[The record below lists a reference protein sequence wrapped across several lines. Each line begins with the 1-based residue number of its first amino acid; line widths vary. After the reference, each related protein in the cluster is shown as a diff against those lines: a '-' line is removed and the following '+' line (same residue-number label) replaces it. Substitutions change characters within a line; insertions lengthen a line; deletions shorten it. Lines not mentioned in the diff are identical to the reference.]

1 MAKEDDSARK
11 QTTGSARKASSVL
24 KLKYK
29 PATRVQLW
37 LFDFITW
44 FFSIIFDCFFREI
57 RPRGAFR
64 LPKLGPVIF
73 VAGPHASQFV
83 DPIILSNQVK
93 RESNRRVSFLI
104 AAKSYMH
111 PLIGPLSRCQ
121 LAIPVSRP
129 QDMLVK
135 GTGVIF
141 IDFEEDALLVKGKG
155 TRFTQ
160 ECSPRGLLALPQSLG
175 ASEIV
180 EVRSDTELV
189 IKKEFKSSDKIIEL
203 LKKGTP
209 FKVADK
215 IDQKQVYQYVF
226 DHLSNNQCL
235 GIFPEGGSHD
245 RPDMLPLKAGVAIMA
260 LGAMSNDPKCN
271 VKIVPCGMNYFNAHK
286 FRSRAVV
293 EFGHPIE
300 ISRELVAKYDNPE
313 THREA
318 IKELLDTVTSGLHAV
333 TVNCPDYETLMVI
346 QAARRLYAGNFAQY
360 LPLPMVVEMNRR
372 LLLGYETFKDHPEM
386 QELKA
391 KILHYNELLKQLNL
405 PDHHVEDCN
414 EKHKISII
422 PVFFARLLKLLFFL
436 LLSLPGSIL
445 FSPVFIVSK
454 HYSKL
459 KAKDALANST
469 VKIKAND
476 VVATWKILVG
486 MFLAP
491 VIYSFYASLGVW
503 YCKRHNYL
511 SSLGLFSMWLGLYLL
526 GVLVTYSALITGEQ
540 GMDLFKS
547 LRPLYLSMVS
557 GSSIAE
563 LKQLR
568 KDLSENITEVVN
580 RFGIELFPNDF
591 NLLEVKGEAKTSSV
605 VDEEEEEIKTQMLR
619 NRRAANRRARKSITE
634 ESSTGVVS
642 DSDASV
648 KDDTSISTS
657 ESVSIK
663 NTNSY
668 TNIPM
673 FSDYDLHM
681 NAKNSQIDIKNIAG
695 SLLPSMVPSSTS
707 IADDFHLG
715 GTSSPMSN
723 QDDLSEG
730 SAVEFNFA
738 GHLKKELNSVQ
749 EKGISE
755 KIKDRVRENRDKNQ

>member
-1 MAKEDDSARK
+1 MVKEDDSSPGES
-11 QTTGSARKASSVL
+11 TSSSSNSSSPL
-24 KLKYK
+24 KLQYK
-29 PATRVQLW
+29 PATRFQLW
-37 LFDFITW
+37 VFDFVSW
-44 FFSIIFDCFFREI
+44 LFSIIFDCFFREI

-83 DPIILSNQVK
+83 DPIILSNQVR
-93 RESNRRVSFLI
+93 REANRRVSFII
-104 AAKSYMH
+104 AAKSYLH

-121 LAIPVSRP
+121 LSIPVSRA

-135 GTGVIF
+135 GTGIIF
-141 IDFEEDALLVKGKG
+141 IDFEADALLVRGKG
-155 TRFTQ
+155 TRFTK
-160 ECSPRGLLALPQSLG
+160 ECTPRGLLALPQSLG

-189 IKKEFKSSDKIIEL
+189 LKKEFKRSEKIVEL

-209 FKVADK
+209 FKFADK
-215 IDQKQVYQYVF
+215 IDQKQVYQFVF

-260 LGAMSNDPKCN
+260 LGAMSNNPDCN
-271 VKIVPCGMNYFNAHK
+271 VTIVPCGMNYFNAHK

-300 ISRELVAKYDNPE
+300 ISKELVAKYDNPE
-313 THREA
+313 THRDA

-372 LLLGYETFKDHPEM
+372 LLLGYETFKERPEM
-386 QELKA
+386 QELKR

-414 EKHKISII
+414 EKQKLSIVPI
-422 PVFFARLLKLLFFL
+422 FFSRVLKLIFFL
-436 LLSLPGSIL
+436 VLALPGSIL

-454 HYSKL
+454 RYSKQ
-459 KAKDALANST
+459 KAKTALANST

-503 YCKRHNYL
+503 YCKHYNYL
-511 SSLGLFSMWLGLYLL
+511 SSFGLFSMWLGLYLL

-540 GMDLFKS
+540 GLDLLKS
-547 LRPLYLSMVS
+547 LRPLYLSVFS
-557 GSSIAE
+557 GSTIAE

-568 KDLSENITEVVN
+568 RDLSENITEVVN

-591 NLLEVKGEAKTSSV
+591 NLLEVKGESRIPPV
-605 VDEEEEEIKTQMLR
+605 VDEEQEEMKTQILR
-619 NRRAANRRARKSITE
+619 NRRSANRKARKSITE
-634 ESSTGVVS
+634 ESSSDVAS
-642 DSDASV
+642 DSDVSI
-648 KDDTSISTS
+648 KDDISISTS
-657 ESVSIK
+657 ESVPIK

-681 NAKNSQIDIKNIAG
+681 NAKNSQIDIKDIAG
-695 SLLPSMVPSSTS
+695 SLLPSMIPSATS
-707 IADDFHLG
+707 LADDFNLG
-715 GTSSPMSN
+715 GSNTPMSN

-730 SAVEFNFA
+730 FEFNFA
-738 GHLKKELNSVQ
+738 GHLKKELNSL
-749 EKGISE
+749 EGKRNISE
-755 KIKDRVRENRDKNQ
+755 KIKDRVRENRDKAQ